1 MIVRVSQTGP
11 VDAAFPAPPSKS
23 YTHRALIAGALAT
36 GRTRI
41 EGPLRA
47 ADTELTA
54 RGLEALGVQL
64 EWLPGE
70 IAVAGCG
77 GTFPAPGEVTIDCGN
92 SGTTLRL
99 LTSSALLSQHPVVLT
114 GSSRMLER
122 PVGPLAGALRA
133 LGGDVAFVGEP
144 GFPPVRISGRLRGGR
159 TAIDGSISSQFV
171 SSILMAAPYAEED
184 VELTLPATPAS
195 RSYLDVTADVMLGFG
210 AQIERRGYEWF
221 RVESGRAYRGRDY
234 RVEGDYSSASYLFA
248 VAAVCGGRVT
258 VTGLNPTSVQ
268 GDRRFLDALEAM
280 GCRVTAGADAV
291 TVERTG
297 DLEGIEI
304 DMSSSPDTVQTL
316 AAVAA
321 TAGSPTT
328 ITGTAHL
335 QYKESDRVGVTADTL
350 RRMGA
355 GVEVTE
361 DSLTVTPAPLHGV
374 AVDPHDDHRTA
385 MAFAVLG
392 LAVGGM
398 AIRDPECVEKSF
410 PGFWEALYGEGLL

>member
-1 MIVRVSQTGP
+1 MIVRVSRTGP
-11 VDAAFPAPPSKS
+11 VDATFDAPPSKS
-23 YTHRALIAGALAT
+23 YTHRALIAAALAD
-36 GRTRI
+36 GRSRI
-41 EGPLRA
+41 LGPLRA

-54 RGLEALGVQL
+54 RGLERLGVPL

-70 IAVAGCG
+70 ITVTGCG
-77 GTFPAPGEVTIDCGN
+77 GTFPTAGEVVIDCGN

-99 LTSSALLSQHPVVLT
+99 LTSAALLARHPVVLT
-114 GSSRMLER
+114 GNRRMLER
-122 PVGPLAGALRA
+122 PVGPLAGALQA
-133 LGGDVAFVGEP
+133 LGGEIAFAGRP
-144 GFPPVRISGRLRGGR
+144 GYPPIRVSGRLRGGKA
-159 TAIDGSISSQFV
+159 AIEGSISSQFA
-171 SSILMAAPYAEED
+171 SSILMAAPYADED
-184 VELTLPATPAS
+184 VELALPATVAS
-195 RSYLDVTADVMLGFG
+195 RSYLDVTEDVMLRFG
-210 AQIERRGYEWF
+210 ARLERRGYDWF
-221 RVESGRAYRGRDY
+221 RVESGTPYRGRDY

-258 VTGLNPTSVQ
+258 VRGLSPASVQ

-280 GCRVTAGADAV
+280 GCRITAGEDAV

-297 DLEGIEI
+297 DLHGIEM

-321 TAGSPTT
+321 VAQSPTT

-361 DSLTVTPAPLHGV
+361 NSLTITPAPLHGV
-374 AVDPHDDHRTA
+374 SVDPHDDHRTA

-392 LAVGGM
+392 LAVGDM
-398 AIRDPECVEKSF
+398 TIHDPGCVEKSF